1 MRREVTS
8 ALIILFGGATYWAY
22 TIVDSL
28 LRDFSGQVTFIDLG
42 VLFILGLIAGV
53 ALGQL
58 VPLRRG

>member
-1 MRREVTS
+1 MRREMTS
-8 ALIILFGGATYWAY
+8 ALIILFVGATYWAY
-22 TIVDSL
+22 TVADSL
-28 LRDFSGQVTFIDLG
+28 LREFSGKITFVDLG